1 MSVSWPDILVHHP
14 AKHADSTDSRAAT
27 GMLYS
32 PSSPRHAPLAAA
44 HALRARQASSSAHES
59 RSASAGQ
66 KQEHSAQEP
75 KEMARSELQ
84 SKLDSLGR
92 ARSGA
97 LSTSATKAD
106 ASKRRRPREP
116 QASPAPADDH
126 PKGGARHATHP
137 PRQPRKGKVYCG
149 QNKLDPSLR
158 VNGGTLEVGT
168 RSRCFRSGFGAAL
181 HQHIGDEAAF
191 IRKFTAPYAP
201 LVAQKLWYKDSPPP
215 QDHQPATL
223 SQARQRGF
231 GAGSAS
237 LARKLQQKL
246 PGQSKRGARSTGA
259 RPASAPSPP

>member
-14 AKHADSTDSRAAT
+14 AKHADSTVRAATEKARAPDSRAAT

-44 HALRARQASSSAHES
+44 HALRARQSSAHES

-66 KQEHSAQEP
+66 KQEPSAQEP
-75 KEMARSELQ
+75 KEM
-84 SKLDSLGR
+84 DSLGR

-191 IRKFTAPYAP
+191 HSQVHGPLRATRRAKALVQGLAAAAGSPACDSEPSKTAGLRRGERILGTQAAAETP
-201 LVAQKLWYKDSPPP
+201 W
-215 QDHQPATL
+215 TE
-223 SQARQRGF
+223 QARCAKHWR
-231 GAGSAS
+231 
-237 LARKLQQKL
+237 
-246 PGQSKRGARSTGA
+246 
-259 RPASAPSPP
+259 